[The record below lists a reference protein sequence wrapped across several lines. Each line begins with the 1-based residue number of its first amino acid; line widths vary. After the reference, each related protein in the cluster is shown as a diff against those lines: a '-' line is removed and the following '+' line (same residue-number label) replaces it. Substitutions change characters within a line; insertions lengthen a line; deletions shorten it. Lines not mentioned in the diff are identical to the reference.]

1 MEIQQVIEKVNRLRS
16 LSNSTNVHEAAA
28 AAAAA
33 DRLMQTYRISAAELA
48 LANKAQEPI
57 VLIDEY
63 LYTSGR
69 LVVWKS
75 WLASVLCEHYGCAY
89 FLQTVPS
96 DKDGARG
103 TMKALRVFGCKS
115 DFDIVKYM
123 YGYLTAEIERLTKLE
138 ASGKGHVFSQSYSVG
153 AVQGIKDQLNKS
165 INAMRAETT
174 SESSTSAAMVLLSS
188 RTELS
193 KKEMN
198 RKMNLKKSAA
208 SKQRYDSDGYA
219 SGRERG
225 QNIALRAG
233 LSGKG
238 NDTKF
243 LN

>member
-1 MEIQQVIEKVNRLRS
+1 MENIEQVISKINKLRS

-33 DRLMQTYRISAAELA
+33 DRLMQTYRISVAELS
-48 LANKAQEPI
+48 LSNKTEEPI

-69 LVVWKS
+69 LVMWKS
-75 WLASVLCEHYGCAY
+75 FLASVLCEHYGCAY

-103 TMKALRVFGCKS
+103 TMKALRVFGCRS

-138 ASGKGHVFSQSYSVG
+138 ASGKGHLFSQSYSVG

-165 INAMRAETT
+165 VNAMRQET
-174 SESSTSAAMVLLSS
+174 SSTAMVLLSS

-193 KKEMN
+193 RKTMN
-198 RKMNLKKSAA
+198 QKMNLKRGPA
-208 SKQRYDSDGYA
+208 SKQRVDSDGYT

-233 LSGKG
+233 LNGKG
-238 NDTKF
+238 NDTKL